1 MSTKYDRLKN
11 LLLELFQLDKPDLD
25 FGIYRIMHARA
36 AEISGFLD
44 SDLLPQVR
52 QALAVYDQG
61 NRAQLEA
68 DLNEARAK
76 ASELGIDPE
85 QTPRVVELRAQL
97 ADASKA
103 DAIEGEV
110 YDLIYRFFSRY
121 YSEGDFISQRRYTS
135 ESSYAIPYNG
145 EEVTLHWANKD
156 QYYIKTSE
164 YLRDYAFRLN
174 VHDDANPMRVHFKLV
189 DATEGEHGNV
199 KATEGTARV
208 FVLADAGASGHDFV
222 AVDADELTIRFE
234 YRPATNADWPADQRA
249 GQAKPPKQKDLA
261 AFAESAVLACGDPE
275 LAPWVRALAVPRSGS
290 PKSMIASHIER
301 YVARN
306 TFDYFIHKDLG
317 TFLRRELDFFIKNE
331 VMRLDDIE
339 DESAAKVEQY
349 LSKIKAVRK
358 VAGKI
363 IDFLAQLEDFQ
374 KKLWL
379 KKKFVVGTSYLITV
393 GNIDEQFYDEIC
405 ANDAQREEWVQLFAI
420 DKLEGDLVTAAYS
433 APLTPSFLKSHPTLT
448 LNTEQFSA
456 EFTGRLLES
465 LDGIDGSLDRATDG
479 LLINGENFQALGMLG
494 TRYSR
499 AVNFVYIDPPYN
511 TDGDGFAYKDSY
523 RRSSWAAMMT
533 DRLALTRSLLSRH
546 GALVTAI
553 GRDEFHRLT
562 AVADQVMGEHNR
574 VAELVWEKGRKNDA
588 KHVSLGH
595 DHMLVYALDLQA
607 MKDEGVV
614 WRESKPG
621 AAEILQE
628 FSRLQA
634 MHGSELGE
642 VQAGIREF
650 YKALPKDHP
659 SLRHRRYNR
668 VDANGLWRDHDI
680 SWPGGGG
687 PRYEVPHP
695 STGQPCKI
703 PDTGWRFATRAKFDL
718 YDSAGFIEFRPDH
731 TETPFLKRY
740 LNFVSTEFD
749 PDARRLTSIIAEG
762 DDEEENVQVM
772 PSVIYKNQQPT
783 VKELRHIMGSDV
795 FKNPKDPE
803 VVARLVTLM
812 SSPDGTVMDHFAG
825 SGTTGHSVIAS
836 NRLSAGK
843 RQFILCEAGDHFD
856 SVLLTRLRRVTF
868 TPDWKDGTPARA
880 PSDREIERSPRIMKV
895 LRLES
900 YEDTLNNLDLRRDE
914 RQQSLLDSPAAVAL
928 REGYTLRYMLDV
940 ESRGSQS
947 LLNVAAF
954 TDPTAYQLNVKSPG
968 SDESRLVNADL
979 LETFNYLI
987 GLTVIQITAPRS
999 FAVTFERD
1007 DEKRLQIAS
1016 FRQAAEGPH
1025 WFRTVTGTSPD
1036 GQRVLVIWRKRAGG
1050 DDPDGVEQDNAVLD
1064 HWFTNKQ
1071 QYSVRDSEFDVIYV
1085 NGDNNLENMKR
1096 PDETWKV
1103 RLIEEDFHRLM
1114 FDTDGMP

>member
-25 FGIYRIMHARA
+25 FGIYRVMHARA

-44 SDLLPQVR
+44 GDLLPQVR

-61 NRAQLEA
+61 NHAHLEA
-68 DLNEARAK
+68 DLNEARAN
-76 ASELGIDPE
+76 ATELGIDPE

-121 YSEGDFISQRRYTS
+121 YSEGDFLSQRRYTS

-174 VHDDANPMRVHFKLV
+174 VHDDANPKRVHFKLV

-199 KATEGTARV
+199 KSSEGTARV
-208 FVLADAGASGHDFV
+208 FVLADGGASGHDFM
-222 AVDADELTIRFE
+222 AVEAGELTICFE
-234 YRPATNADWPADQRA
+234 YRPATSADWPADQRA

-261 AFAESAVLACGDPE
+261 AFAEAAVLACSDPE
-275 LAPWVRALAVPRSGS
+275 LTPWVRALTASRSGS
-290 PKSMIASHIER
+290 PKSMIASHVER

-393 GNIDEQFYDEIC
+393 GNIDERFYDEIC
-405 ANDAQREEWVQLFAI
+405 ANDAQRDEWVQLFAI
-420 DKLEGDLVTAAYS
+420 DKMEGDLVTVAYS
-433 APLTPSFLKSHPTLT
+433 APLTHEFLALHPTLT
-448 LNTEQFSA
+448 LNTQLFDKTFTDQVVESCANLAEQC
-456 EFTGRLLES
+456 
-465 LDGIDGSLDRATDG
+465 DGN
-479 LLINGENFQALGMLG
+479 LIAADNFQALGLLAA
-494 TRYSR
+494 TYVDRVDALYL
-499 AVNFVYIDPPYN
+499 DPPYN
-511 TDGDGFAYKDSY
+511 TDAGPIDYKNGY
-523 RRSSWAAMMT
+523 RSSSWMAMLA
-533 DRLALTRSLLSRH
+533 DRLELARTLL
-546 GALVTAI
+546 V
-553 GRDEFHRLT
+553 
-562 AVADQVMGEHNR
+562 
-574 VAELVWEKGRKNDA
+574 
-588 KHVSLGH
+588 
-595 DHMLVYALDLQA
+595 
-607 MKDEGVV
+607 DEGVLAITIDDYESHQLALLLDAV
-614 WRESKPG
+614 FGAEQQLGTAVIRNNPSGRPTMGGLSICHEYAYFVSKKSGQLNELPRTQAQRDRYATAGGELVNWQNFRKGGGAVTYRTARPKQYYPLFVNVAERTLRIPPMAWDRGSLSWRVLESEHADERLLWPIDDNGSERIWSLSPG
-621 AAEILQE
+621 SAQE
-628 FSRLQA
+628 NLADLEVRVASNSDVHVFRRHIPSDGVAPRSWWDNSA
-634 MHGSELGE
+634 YGAREHGSATL
-642 VQAGIREF
+642 
-650 YKALPKDHP
+650 KALFGTAPFSFAKSPHAVRDC
-659 SLRHRRYNR
+659 LRVAIPQGIDR
-668 VDANGLWRDHDI
+668 
-680 SWPGGGG
+680 
-687 PRYEVPHP
+687 PHCIDFY
-695 STGQPCKI
+695 G
-703 PDTGWRFATRAKFDL
+703 
-718 YDSAGFIEFRPDH
+718 
-731 TETPFLKRY
+731 
-740 LNFVSTEFD
+740 
-749 PDARRLTSIIAEG
+749 
-762 DDEEENVQVM
+762 
-772 PSVIYKNQQPT
+772 
-783 VKELRHIMGSDV
+783 
-795 FKNPKDPE
+795 
-803 VVARLVTLM
+803 
-812 SSPDGTVMDHFAG
+812 G
-825 SGTTGHSVIAS
+825 SGTTAQSIIELNREDGLQRRFTLVEAADYFDAVLVPRVRKVAFASLWDAGVPKRPASSV
-836 NRLSAGK
+836 
-843 RQFILCEAGDHFD
+843 EA
-856 SVLLTRLRRVTF
+856 
-868 TPDWKDGTPARA
+868 
-880 PSDREIERSPRIMKV
+880 ERSPRIVKL

-914 RQQSLLDSPAAVAL
+914 LQQSLLDAPAAVAL

-947 LLNVAAF
+947 LLNVEAF
-954 TDPTAYQLNVKSPG
+954 TDPTAYQLTVKLPG

-1016 FRQAAEGPH
+1016 FKQAAEGPY
-1025 WFRTVTGTSPD
+1025 WFRTVIGTGRE
-1036 GQRVLVIWRKRAGG
+1036 GQRVLVIWRKRVGG

-1085 NGDNNLENMKR
+1085 NGDNNLANMKR
-1096 PDETWKV
+1096 PDESWKV

>member
-1 MSTKYDRLKN
+1 MSTKYDRLKS

-61 NRAQLEA
+61 NRTQLEA
-68 DLNEARAK
+68 DLAEATAQ
-76 ASELGIDPE
+76 AIALGAVPE
-85 QTPRVVELRAQL
+85 TLPKIVELRAQL

-103 DAIEGEV
+103 DAIEGDV

-174 VHDDANPMRVHFKLV
+174 VHDDANPMRVRFKLV

-222 AVDADELTIRFE
+222 EVEAGELTICFE
-234 YRPATNADWPADQRA
+234 YRPATNADWPVDQRA

-261 AFAESAVLACGDPE
+261 AFAETAVLACSDPE
-275 LAPWVRALAVPRSGS
+275 LAPWVRALAAPRSGS
-290 PKSMIASHIER
+290 PKSMLASHVER

-331 VMRLDDIE
+331 LMRLDDIE
-339 DESAAKVEQY
+339 DETAAKVEQY

-393 GNIDEQFYDEIC
+393 GNIDERFYDEIC
-405 ANDAQREEWVQLFAI
+405 ANDAQREEWVQLFAV
-420 DKLEGDLVTAAYS
+420 DKIEGDLATAAYS
-433 APLTPSFLKSHPTLT
+433 TPLTPSFLKSQPTLT
-448 LNTEQFSA
+448 LNTELFGELFVA
-456 EFTGRLLES
+456 RVIES
-465 LDGIDGSLDRATDG
+465 QSDSGSLDMNVDG
-479 LLINGENFQALGMLG
+479 LLIHSENFQAISAIQA
-494 TRYSR
+494 RYR
-499 AVNFVYIDPPYN
+499 ASIDCIYIDPPYN
-511 TDGDGFAYKDSY
+511 TDASAIVYKNDYKDSSWLSLIEN
-523 RRSSWAAMMT
+523 RLRAAQVLLTDSS
-533 DRLALTRSLLSRH
+533 
-546 GALVTAI
+546 VVCIAI
-553 GRDEFHRLT
+553 D
-562 AVADQVMGEHNR
+562 D
-574 VAELVWEKGRKNDA
+574 AE
-588 KHVSLGH
+588 
-595 DHMLVYALDLQA
+595 Q
-607 MKDEGVV
+607 
-614 WRESKPG
+614 
-621 AAEILQE
+621 
-628 FSRLQA
+628 SRLQLMIDGLFGTDGTLGVVPVRSNPA
-634 MHGSELGE
+634 GRSTPKGVSAAHEYAFFVAASDASQVGRLDRTDAQQARYSEQDGRSKFEWVNFRKHGGVEARRQARPRMFYPVYTSSGSVRLPRMDWDETARSWTIDEQPTEAEVVVWPLSPKGDELRWKWGVESFLASSDNFCSRPDQSGE
-642 VQAGIREF
+642 VGVYMKSRVNDAGMLPVSWWDDKRYSATEYGTNLLKNILGSNAQF
-650 YKALPKDHP
+650 SFPKALGLVVDC
-659 SLRHRRYNR
+659 LRASGVR
-668 VDANGLWRDHDI
+668 
-680 SWPGGGG
+680 
-687 PRYEVPHP
+687 E
-695 STGQPCKI
+695 
-703 PDTGWRFATRAKFDL
+703 
-718 YDSAGFIEFRPDH
+718 DS
-731 TETPFLKRY
+731 
-740 LNFVSTEFD
+740 FVLDF
-749 PDARRLTSIIAEG
+749 
-762 DDEEENVQVM
+762 
-772 PSVIYKNQQPT
+772 
-783 VKELRHIMGSDV
+783 
-795 FKNPKDPE
+795 
-803 VVARLVTLM
+803 
-812 SSPDGTVMDHFAG
+812 FAG
-825 SGTTGHSVIAS
+825 SGTTGHAVIEL
-836 NRLSAGK
+836 NRADAG
-843 RQFILCEAGDHFD
+843 RRAFCVIEAGSHFG
-856 SVLLTRLRRVTF
+856 SALVPRLRRITYAPV
-868 TPDWKDGTPARA
+868 WSDGA
-880 PSDREIERSPRIMKV
+880 PKRLASSIEAERSPRLMKV
-895 LRLES
+895 LQLES

-914 RQQSLLDSPAAVAL
+914 HQQSLLDSPAVVAL
-928 REGYTLRYMLDV
+928 REGYNLRYMLDV

-954 TDPTAYQLNVKSPG
+954 TDPTVYQLNVKSPG

-1007 DEKRLQIAS
+1007 DEKRLQIAG
-1016 FRQAAEGPH
+1016 FRQAADGPY

-1036 GQRVLVIWRKRAGG
+1036 GQRVLVIWRKRPGG
-1050 DDPDGVEQDNAVLD
+1050 EDPEGVEQDNAALD